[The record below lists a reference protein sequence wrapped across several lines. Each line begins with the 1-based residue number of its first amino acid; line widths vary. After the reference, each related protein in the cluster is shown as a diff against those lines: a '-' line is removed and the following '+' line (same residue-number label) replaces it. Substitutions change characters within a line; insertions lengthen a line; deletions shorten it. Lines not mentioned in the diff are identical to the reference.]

1 MELEQMSNNSP
12 IWCYNIHDYD
22 DYTEERIESRQE
34 IVDRLLDLKDEID
47 GSEMLFTSDD
57 IIQMID
63 RVIYPNA

>member
-1 MELEQMSNNSP
+1 MELENRTP
-12 IWCYNIHDYD
+12 IWYYNTHYD
-22 DYTEERIESRQE
+22 EDTEERIESRQE

>member
-1 MELEQMSNNSP
+1 MDLEQTKEQV
-12 IWCYNIHDYD
+12 WYYNIHDYD
-22 DYTEERIESRQE
+22 DYTERNIEGREE

>member
-1 MELEQMSNNSP
+1 MDLEQTKEQV
-12 IWCYNIHDYD
+12 WYYNIHDYD
-22 DYTEERIESRQE
+22 DYTERRIEGREE